1 MVYALGDEG
10 LTHIFRSG
18 IDQPRPVRVAR
29 GLDGAGGQPPVKRF
43 AVVLRQVGNK
53 VRRVAEC
60 AKLSRRPIEWS
71 GEERT

>member
-18 IDQPRPVRVAR
+18 IDVRVAR

-43 AVVLRQVGNK
+43 AACFGKLAIK
-53 VRRVAEC
+53 SAASPSVRSSVAG
-60 AKLSRRPIEWS
+60 P
-71 GEERT
+71 

>member
-43 AVVLRQVGNK
+43 AACFGKLAIK
-53 VRRVAEC
+53 SAASPSVRSSVAG
-60 AKLSRRPIEWS
+60 P
-71 GEERT
+71 